1 MGDKK
6 KVDMTS
12 MYRALK
18 ELGHKRIWLRI
29 IKSGDLLF
37 MVTFE
42 NRRLARF
49 DRSLNTWCFV
59 KNAALVDDYP
69 LGSVPDGEGLTELH
83 EKNEQLFH
91 LTLCDEDVDRLLSY
105 LATLDD

>member
-1 MGDKK
+1 MRGMK

-12 MYRALK
+12 MYRSLAQ
-18 ELGHKRIWLRI
+18 LGHERIWLRI

-37 MVTFE
+37 MVTFK
-42 NRRLARF
+42 NRLLARF

-69 LGSVPDGEGLTELH
+69 LGSLPDGEGLTELH
-83 EKNEQLFH
+83 EKDEQLFY
-91 LTLCDEDVDRLLSY
+91 LTMCDENVARLLTY

>member
-1 MGDKK
+1 MGGKK

-12 MYRALK
+12 MYRALTQ
-18 ELGHKRIWLRI
+18 LGHQRIWLRI
-29 IKSGDLLF
+29 IKSGALLF

-49 DRSLNTWCFV
+49 DRSLNTWRFV
-59 KNAALVDDYP
+59 KNADLVDDYP

-83 EKNEQLFH
+83 EKGEQLFY
-91 LTLCDEDVDRLLSY
+91 LTMCDENVDSLLSC
-105 LATLDD
+105 LTTLDG

>member
-18 ELGHKRIWLRI
+18 ELGHRRIWLRI

-49 DRSLNTWCFV
+49 DRSHEYMVFREKCC
-59 KNAALVDDYP
+59 
-69 LGSVPDGEGLTELH
+69 LGG
-83 EKNEQLFH
+83 
-91 LTLCDEDVDRLLSY
+91 RLSSGKR
-105 LATLDD
+105 ARWRRINRTA

>member
-1 MGDKK
+1 MRGMK

-12 MYRALK
+12 MYRSLAQ
-18 ELGHKRIWLRI
+18 LGHERIWLRI

-37 MVTFE
+37 MVTFK

-69 LGSVPDGEGLTELH
+69 LGSLPDGEGLTELH
-83 EKNEQLFH
+83 EKDEQLFY
-91 LTLCDEDVDRLLSY
+91 LTMCDENVERLLTY

>member
-1 MGDKK
+1 MRGKK
-6 KVDMTS
+6 KVDMTN
-12 MYRALK
+12 MYRSLAQ
-18 ELGHKRIWLRI
+18 LGHERIWLRI
-29 IKSGDLLF
+29 IKSGELLF

-59 KNAALVDDYP
+59 KNAALVDDFP

-83 EKNEQLFH
+83 EKDEQLFY
-91 LTLCDEDVDRLLSY
+91 LTMCDENVERLLSY

>member
-1 MGDKK
+1 MGGKK

-12 MYRALK
+12 MYRSLTQ
-18 ELGHKRIWLRI
+18 LGHKRIWLRI

-49 DRSLNTWCFV
+49 ERSLNTWSFV

-69 LGSVPDGEGLTELH
+69 LGCVPNGEGLTELH
-83 EKNEQLFH
+83 EKDEQLFY
-91 LTLCDEDVDRLLSY
+91 LTMCDENVDRLLSY